1 MVRKPIVS
9 EEFSSGNKHYF
20 LDFKR
25 AKNNRVFIQIT
36 RSDKLE
42 DGSFKRN
49 HVIVFEE
56 DLPLLVQGLASLC
69 HHAAYMDVDKKGIK
83 KDLDREVP
91 LKPVGGIKG
100 WEPDMRPREKLMA
113 MGPMALCNAELV
125 ALLIGSGTQ
134 RETAVD
140 LSSRMLLAFGGLEG
154 FSEASYTRLG
164 RFSGM
169 GMAKC
174 SAILAAMEL
183 GRRLMALHLGSAD
196 SFLGELGDDGS
207 K

>member
-1 MVRKPIVS
+1 MAS
-9 EEFSSGNKHYF
+9 EEFSSGKKHYF

-25 AKNNRVFIQIT
+25 AVNETVFIQIT
-36 RSDKLE
+36 RSDELP

-56 DLPLLVQGLASLC
+56 DLHFLVQGLSSLC
-69 HHAAYMDVDKKGIK
+69 HHAGYMDMDKKGARVVEQENISDK
-83 KDLDREVP
+83 TVN
-91 LKPVGGIKG
+91 GIRG

-113 MGPMALCNAELV
+113 QGARALGDAELI

-134 RETAVD
+134 KETAVD
-140 LSSRMLLAFGGLEG
+140 LSARMLLAFGGLEAL
-154 FSEASYTRLG
+154 SVASYERLG

-174 SAILAAMEL
+174 SAVLAAMEL
-183 GRRLMALHLGSAD
+183 GRRLAVPRALAVNG
-196 SFLGELGDDGS
+196 
-207 K
+207 